1 MELYTVFLSLLN
13 MSVTAGLIILLI
25 LPVRLCL
32 KKAPKVF
39 SYLLWSVAL
48 FRLLCPFSFESPA
61 SVVPSTTPIPPSAPV
76 RNTFRIETS
85 IPAIDVPVNDYL
97 GGRYYEGVTVPTG
110 TMEQVTTVCGVIWLA
125 GMALLLCWSV
135 ISYLRLWKKLRPAEP
150 DPAEKGVCVMPGLET
165 AFVLGVFRPRIYL
178 PAGLSEREK
187 TCILLHEQ
195 THIRRG
201 DHIIRLV
208 SFAALCLHW
217 FNPLVWLAFWLSGRD
232 MEMSC
237 DEAVLKKLGNEV
249 KKEYSTSLLSLASGR
264 RNFPGRNF
272 PAGPLA
278 FGEGD
283 TKNRI
288 KNVLSYRKPA
298 FWVLI
303 AAIAAVAAAIF
314 LLAANPLSKR
324 ESMEWLN
331 SLDAAQVRQIEL
343 VAMPGGENERY
354 ANITDGEE
362 ISGIVATLREGS
374 GRYVAEP
381 EALAGGGLSFYLTM
395 QDGSRHHVA
404 NNGNVYLVV
413 DGDSFEADYQWLA
426 SLDEYASLADSPLP
440 EDFSFET
447 AAAGSAPFGQDYTV
461 AAMPYRAL
469 EYSLD
474 ISLED
479 APRYRLTG
487 EMTLLESADWVLGAQ
502 DGGWT
507 GCGTAEPVALTE
519 ENFDA
524 LFTIPDG
531 DLWEGGLSAQALR
544 EGNRSAWQVVR
555 EDADNTTLYY
565 ILQQNNGELYLT
577 YGYLE
582 GGLQYANI
590 RWVFRL
596 SPVLAE
602 GAEALFALRADY
614 VGSAPAVGAILD
626 ALSFPQARGAI
637 SLQTE
642 EEPYGLTVEFPAG
655 AADLLP
661 YEKNAVLLLSLI
673 GNLDVV
679 QFSFPSETVSYTR
692 AWAEEWTGLADVRA
706 GSVGDFS
713 SLLSFLNGIVSS
725 ESVAQSHPEWEGYA
739 YAGELEVTAGDR
751 SFQLLDTP
759 ENPAEEAAA
768 NYFAYDIAGDYAALE
783 TLCSGNEALVNSAR
797 SQAEDAAAGDYIQ
810 QYIVYALET
819 METIPDQALADA
831 GQFGLTSYTIVRA
844 DIEMSW
850 SPEAAAKG
858 PQLGDGWYTRLF
870 LCGETDGGWKIYEV
884 YWAESLVGS
893 ASTYLLEEEYL
904 QQVLNSVKFTDNG
917 VEIPFPEGMPQ
928 EHPLSVSGIARINGG
943 ENRGSDLDETVVQ
956 PGALSADFVPR
967 QEGDSFS
974 LYLRFYVE
982 TGENS
987 LRETAAWYA
996 SWVYEGGQMVRQPW
1010 LLETEGGPEQHGREL
1025 TAHFA
1030 EPHGQNYAASMTL
1043 PEGWTAAPA
1052 SGSRTAGTIYL
1063 MGPDGSLAATIG
1075 CGIVTYYPE
1084 AAAAGNFPFSV
1095 YSDLMLGSML
1105 NWNNEY
1111 TPVRQGEFNAD
1122 GVPVTETATVQI
1134 YRSTGGASGIV
1145 TYTPGILSYDL
1156 GLLRYISIEIV
1167 QEGISE
1173 AAVREL
1179 AESISL
1185 RAE

>member
-1 MELYTVFLSLLN
+1 MRLYTVFLSLLN
-13 MSVTAGLIILLI
+13 MSMTAGLIILLI

-32 KKAPKVF
+32 RKAPKIF

-61 SVVPSTTPIPPSAPV
+61 SVVPSTTPIPPSAPAQ
-76 RNTFRIETS
+76 NTFRVETS
-85 IPAIDVPVNDYL
+85 IPAVDVPVNDYL
-97 GGRYYEGVTVPTG
+97 GSHYYEGVTVPAG
-110 TMEQVTTVCGVIWLA
+110 TMERLMTVCGVIWLI
-125 GMALLLCWSV
+125 GMVLLLCWSAV
-135 ISYLRLWKKLRPAEP
+135 SCLRLWRQLRAAVP
-150 DPAEKGVCVMPGLET
+150 DPAEKRVYLLAGLET
-165 AFVLGVFRPRIYL
+165 AFVFGLFRPRIYL
-178 PAGLSEREK
+178 PAGLSERER
-187 TCILLHEQ
+187 TCILLHER

-201 DHIIRLV
+201 DHIVRLV

-217 FNPLVWLAFWLSGRD
+217 FNPLVWLAFYLSGRD

-237 DEAVLKKLGNEV
+237 DEAVLKKLGSEV
-249 KKEYSTSLLSLASGR
+249 KKEYSASLLSLASGR
-264 RNFPGRNF
+264 RFPGA
-272 PAGPLA
+272 PIA

-283 TKNRI
+283 TKTRI
-288 KNVLSYRKPA
+288 KNVLSYRRPA
-298 FWVLI
+298 FWALI
-303 AAIAAVAAAIF
+303 AAIAAVTAAIV

-324 ESMEWLN
+324 DSIKWLQ
-331 SLDAAQVRQIEL
+331 SLQAEEVAKIEL
-343 VAMPGGENERY
+343 VVMPSSENERY
-354 ANITDGEE
+354 ASITDGEE
-362 ISGIVATLREGS
+362 IANLVAALREGS

-381 EALAGGGLSFYLTM
+381 ESIAGGGLSFYLTM
-395 QDGSRHHVA
+395 EDGSRHHVA
-404 NNGNVYLVV
+404 NNANVYLVV
-413 DGDSFEADYQWLA
+413 DGDSFEADYEWL
-426 SLDEYASLADSPLP
+426 SGLDEYASRADSPLP
-440 EDFSFET
+440 EDFSFDNS
-447 AAAGSAPFGQDYTV
+447 AGESPFGQEYAV
-461 AAMPYRAL
+461 AAIPYRAP

-487 EMTLLESADWVLGAQ
+487 EMELLESGGWILGAQ

-507 GCGTAEPVALTE
+507 DCGTAEPVSLTE

-524 LFTIPDG
+524 LFTIPADA
-531 DLWEGGLSAQALR
+531 LWDGLSAQTLR

-555 EDADNTTLYY
+555 EGADNTVLYY
-565 ILQQNNGELYLT
+565 ILQQNNGEYYLT

-582 GGLQYANI
+582 GSLQYANI

-602 GAEALFALRADY
+602 GAEAIFALRTDY
-614 VGSAPAVGAILD
+614 AGSAPAVGAILD
-626 ALSFPQARGAI
+626 ALSFPQERGSF
-637 SLQTE
+637 SLRTE
-642 EEPYGLTVEFPAG
+642 AEPYGLTVNFEREAG
-655 AADLLP
+655 DLLP
-661 YEKNAVLLLSLI
+661 YEKNAVLLLSLV
-673 GNLDVV
+673 GNLDAV

-706 GSVGDFS
+706 ESAGEFS

-725 ESVAQSHPEWEGYA
+725 ESAAQSHPEWEGYA
-739 YAGELEVTAGDR
+739 YTGEMEVIAGGR
-751 SFQLLDTP
+751 SFYLEDTP

-768 NYFAYDIAGDYAALE
+768 HYYAYDIAGDYAALE
-783 TLCSGNEALVNSAR
+783 ALCSGNESLVNSAR
-797 SQAEDAAAGDYIQ
+797 SQAENAAAGDYVQ

-819 METIPDQALADA
+819 METIPEQVLADV
-831 GQFGLTSYTIVRA
+831 GRFGLTSYAAVRA
-844 DIEMSW
+844 DIEMTW

-870 LCGETDGGWKIYEV
+870 LCGEGDGGWKIYEV
-884 YWAESLVGS
+884 YWAETLTGS
-893 ASTYLLEEEYL
+893 ASTGLLEEEYL
-904 QQVLNSVKFTDNG
+904 QQVLNSVKFTENG

-928 EHPLSVSGIARINGG
+928 EHTLSVSGSARINGG
-943 ENRGSDLDETVVQ
+943 GNRGSDLDETAAQ

-982 TGENS
+982 EDGKS
-987 LRETAAWYA
+987 IRETAAWYA
-996 SWVYEGGQMVRQPW
+996 SWVYQGGQMVRQPW
-1010 LLETEGGPEQHGREL
+1010 LQETEGVPEQHGREL

-1052 SGSRTAGTIYL
+1052 SGSRTSGTICL
-1063 MGPDGSLAATIG
+1063 MGPDGSHAATVG
-1075 CGIVTYYPE
+1075 CGIVTYYPK
-1084 AAAAGNFPFSV
+1084 AATAGNFPVSV
-1095 YSDLMLGSML
+1095 YSDLMLGSMV

-1111 TPVRQGEFNAD
+1111 TPVQTGPLNAD
-1122 GVPVTETATVQI
+1122 GAPVTETATVQI
-1134 YRSTGGASGIV
+1134 YHNTGGASGTV

-1156 GLLRYISIEIV
+1156 GLLRYISIEFV
-1167 QEGISE
+1167 QDGISD
-1173 AAVREL
+1173 AAVREI